1 MDGKHKFL
9 EKLITYIITT
19 LQVTTAAN
27 VALLPFI
34 IYHFQNIPL
43 ISILSN
49 VLVSPLFAIVL
60 ILSFILVIFSTIFS
74 IPSVIANLCNPLF
87 AMFNSMTRFCADIP
101 YGNIKTI
108 VPPIYVFGIYY
119 AMLYAIRWWNVHHL
133 SYPRIAACFQKK
145 AKGMFVISI
154 LFLLLIQIFQSTQKE
169 FTITMID
176 VGQGDSTLIETRQG
190 VTMLIDGG
198 GEKEGSDFKIGER
211 ITVPYL
217 LHRGIRT
224 LDYVMI
230 SHFDSDHSAGV
241 LSILENCKV
250 KNVVISKQAEV
261 SAQYTKF
268 CEIVNKKK
276 CHVIEVEQG
285 DTWNIDEET
294 SMQILFPGERFI
306 QENALNNNSI
316 VCKLQYQSFSMLFT
330 GDIEKI
336 AEEQLMQQYA
346 HTNALQATVLKVAHH
361 GSKGSSTKA
370 FLEAT
375 KAKVA
380 VIGVGKDNSFGH
392 PHSEVLKK
400 LKEQKMRFF
409 RTDLQ
414 GEVTITIDRQGQ
426 MHVNTFIQ

>member
-1 MDGKHKFL
+1 MDGKHKFIKRL
-9 EKLITYIITT
+9 VTYIITT

-27 VALLPFI
+27 IALLPFI
-34 IYHFQNIPL
+34 IYHFQNIPI

-49 VLVSPLFAIVL
+49 LIVSPIFAIVL
-60 ILSFILVIFSTIFS
+60 VLSFILIIFSTIFS
-74 IPSVIANLCNPLF
+74 LPSVIANLSNPLF
-87 AMFNSMTRFCADIP
+87 EIFIRITHFCANIP
-101 YGNIKTI
+101 YGNINTV
-108 VPPIYVFGIYY
+108 VPPLYVFGIYY
-119 AMLYAIRWWNVHHL
+119 AMIYAIRWWHVHHL

-145 AKGMFVISI
+145 AKGVLAISI
-154 LFLLLIQIFQSTQKE
+154 LAILVVTIIQNTQKE

-241 LSILENCKV
+241 LSVLENCEV
-250 KNVVISKQAEV
+250 KNVVISKQAEN
-261 SAQYTKF
+261 SHQYTKF

-276 CHVIEVEQG
+276 CRVIEVEQG
-285 DTWNIDEET
+285 DTWNVDEET
-294 SMQILFPGERFI
+294 NMQILFPGKNFI
-306 QENALNNNSI
+306 QENPLNNNSI

-336 AEEQLMQQYA
+336 AEEQIRKQYA
-346 HTNALQATVLKVAHH
+346 HTNALEATVLKVAHH

-380 VIGVGKDNSFGH
+380 VIGAGKDNSFGH
-392 PHSEVLKK
+392 PHAEVLKK
-400 LKEQKMRFF
+400 LKEQQMRFF

-414 GEVTITIDRQGQ
+414 GEITITVDRKGKMQ
-426 MHVNTFIQ
+426 VSTFLE